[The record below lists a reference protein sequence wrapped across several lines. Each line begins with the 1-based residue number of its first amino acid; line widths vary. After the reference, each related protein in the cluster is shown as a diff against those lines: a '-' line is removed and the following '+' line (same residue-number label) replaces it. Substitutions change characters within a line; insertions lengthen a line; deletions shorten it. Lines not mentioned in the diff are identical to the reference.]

1 MDKELSGIEALSFLF
16 VLTSPATFFVVLVG
30 IPMRVGLYSER
41 IAPIAMIAGFIIWA
55 ATMIFAMTHL
65 APQHRV

>member
-16 VLTSPATFFVVLVG
+16 VLTSPVTFLVVLVG
-30 IPMRVGLYSER
+30 VPMRVSLYSER
-41 IAPIAMIAGFIIWA
+41 IVPIVMIAGLIIWT